1 MAENYTLRVKIG
13 NAEFDADG
21 PESTVKEAY
30 RLFLDTIKATGTATA
45 PKDKIFRDPDP
56 VDQGLFDRAFKLD
69 EKREV
74 VSLKFQPTTEG
85 DQQKADAAIL
95 LIYGFQQLLNLENVR
110 ITKLNE
116 GIRQTGL
123 TQKRMDGFIGVHKRL
138 YLKSGQRAG
147 SRYALTN
154 AGEEW
159 AAKTLSDVFG
169 KG

>member
-13 NAEFDADG
+13 DAEFDADG
-21 PESTVKEAY
+21 PEATVKEAY
-30 RLFLDTIKATGTATA
+30 QLFLDTIKTTGTASA
-45 PKDKIFRDPDP
+45 PKDKTFRDPDP
-56 VDQGLFDRAFKLD
+56 VDHSLLDRAFKLD

-74 VSLKFQPTTEG
+74 VSLKFQPSTEG

-116 GIRQTGL
+116 GLRQTGL
-123 TQKRMDGFIGVHKRL
+123 TQKRMDGFIGVHKGL
-138 YLKSGQRAG
+138 YIKSGQRAG

-154 AGEEW
+154 SGDEW
-159 AAKTLSDVFG
+159 AENALSDVFG
-169 KG
+169 KR